1 MELIGRPLGLLG
13 PTGYNNGVYL
23 LNDICKSRYGNA
35 SLGATAR
42 NMTIEDIESRMNAA
56 GIAARNAYKTQTTQY
71 GTTKTFTGSNI
82 KYPAIYVQEKY
93 SGVNISDVTDGTQII
108 LGEVDETA
116 LGKMNPKGK
125 KESEDVYMAATTD
138 TYKTDATNL
147 TCTQTYYYMSSP
159 SSYFDKNFY
168 SMVFRADSTFW
179 LASRFVVIDSNLSRA
194 GFGLRT
200 ISSSGVHHLEYGN
213 DLAGTSLAYSDGGSS
228 QYAGRVTPVV
238 SFNSGIQVKSGKG
251 TESNPYEIGK

>member
-1 MELIGRPLGLLG
+1 MIGQAIGLLG

-35 SLGATAR
+35 NLGAIAR

-71 GTTKTFTGSNI
+71 GTTKKFTG
-82 KYPAIYVQEKY
+82 KYAQYPAIYAQEKY

-108 LGEVDETA
+108 LGEVNETA

-125 KESEDVYMAATTD
+125 KQSEDVYMATTTD

-168 SMVFRADSTFW
+168 DMVFRAKNTFW
-179 LASRFVVIDSNLSRA
+179 LASRFIYCDSDSSGA
-194 GFGLRT
+194 GFGLHNIDT
-200 ISSSGVHHLEYGN
+200 GGNHCYEYGSN
-213 DLAGTSLAYSDGGSS
+213 LTGIKLFYSNGSSS
-228 QYAGRVTPVV
+228 QYTGCVAPVV
-238 SFNSGIQVKSGKG
+238 SFGSGIQVKSGRG
-251 TESNPYEIGK
+251 TSSNPYEIGK